1 MPDPVV
7 LKKYS
12 NRRLY
17 DTHQS
22 RYVTLEDV
30 AIMIR
35 NGKPVQ
41 IVDASTGED
50 VTAFILTQIVLE
62 AAKRKNSLLPVP
74 VLHMII
80 QYGDNAL
87 VDFFDNYF
95 HKILNNYLVT
105 KKTFDRQFEQ
115 WLNMGLD
122 VSKRM
127 PEIMP
132 NTAPMDA
139 MMELFGFTRPDP
151 SRTTK
156 PTSAASPDGHDTSAD
171 PDQSTADGKT

>member
-50 VTAFILTQIVLE
+50 VTAFILTQIVL
-62 AAKRKNSLLPVP
+62 SV
-74 VLHMII
+74 H
-80 QYGDNAL
+80 
-87 VDFFDNYF
+87 
-95 HKILNNYLVT
+95 
-105 KKTFDRQFEQ
+105 
-115 WLNMGLD
+115 
-122 VSKRM
+122 
-127 PEIMP
+127 PEIGKLGR
-132 NTAPMDA
+132 DQ
-139 MMELFGFTRPDP
+139 GFENFYPQAY
-151 SRTTK
+151 S
-156 PTSAASPDGHDTSAD
+156 
-171 PDQSTADGKT
+171 